1 MKCKQPPQGPG
12 DRKKIKI
19 KKEFEK
25 REKGERNSSSGFCR
39 KSL

>member
-19 KKEFEK
+19 KKEFAILEFINK
-25 REKGERNSSSGFCR
+25 ISVVK
-39 KSL
+39 K